1 MVFTWL
7 VKCLPKTCVIKAL
20 GRVEPKRGEVYQN
33 GLGYANEEE
42 VEIAAVSVFAS
53 WMPILYVFPTMASHL
68 IHRPEKNRVE

>member
-1 MVFTWL
+1 M
-7 VKCLPKTCVIKAL
+7 IKAL

-53 WMPILYVFPTMASHL
+53 WMPILYVLPPWRHTSSTG
-68 IHRPEKNRVE
+68 PKKQS